1 MSVRFVDIHVL
12 QSVPPSCV
20 NRDDT
25 GSPKS
30 AIYGGVRRA
39 RVSSQA
45 WKRAARAEFEN
56 HLDRS
61 DLGVRTK
68 RVLELIVNDMAE
80 LAPDMP
86 LEQRLERA
94 TKVLEVGKLKPKP
107 VKAKKNAAEGEE
119 PGIAETDY
127 LIFFSRAQI
136 RSLAEIALNSDKPTA
151 KEVLAAASSEHGVE
165 VSLFGRMVA
174 DNKLLSVDASVQ
186 VAHALSTHGAE
197 IESDYFTAVDDERDA
212 DDQGADMI
220 GVIDFTSA
228 TLYRYATINMD
239 LLAENLGDEGAA
251 IRAAQAFVRAYALS
265 MPTGKQN
272 TFANRTLPEAVVVV
286 LRDDQPVNAVGAFEA
301 PVLAKGQGLVAESA
315 RRLAERLASVQS
327 FLDAPI
333 ATFVT
338 TSSGAADVLAAGSGV
353 PFTSLVEAVGESLA
367 ASFVTT

>member
-30 AIYGGVRRA
+30 AIYGGVRRS

-45 WKRAARAEFEN
+45 WKRAARADFEQ
-56 HLDRS
+56 HLERAE
-61 DLGVRTK
+61 LGVRTK
-68 RVLELIVNDMAE
+68 RVLELMVNDMAD
-80 LAPDMP
+80 LAPDMA
-86 LEQRLERA
+86 LEERVERA
-94 TKVLEVGKLKPKP
+94 NKVLDAGKLKPKP
-107 VKAKKNAAEGEE
+107 VKVKKNAVEGEE
-119 PGIAETDY
+119 PGLAETDY

-136 RSLAEIALNSDKPTA
+136 RRLAEIAVGNDKPTA
-151 KEVLAAASSEHGVE
+151 KEVLAAASAEHGIE

-174 DNKLLSVDASVQ
+174 DNKLLTVDASVQ

-197 IESDYFTAVDDERDA
+197 IESDYFTAVDDEREA

-220 GVIDFTSA
+220 GVVDFTSS
-228 TLYRYATINMD
+228 TLYRYATINMG
-239 LLAENLGDEGAA
+239 LLTENLGDEAA
-251 IRAAQAFVRAYALS
+251 AVRAAQAFVRAFTLS

-286 LRDDQPVNAVGAFEA
+286 LREDQPVNAVGAFEA
-301 PVLAKGQGLVAESA
+301 PVVAKGQGLVAESA
-315 RRLAERLASVQS
+315 RRLNDKLASVQS
-327 FLDAPI
+327 FLDAPA

-338 TSSGAADVLAAGSGV
+338 TSSDAADVLAGGAAV
-353 PFTSLVEAVGESLA
+353 PFATLVDSVGESL
-367 ASFVTT
+367 TTSLESK